1 MNKTDKKA
9 KKAKKNDKTAKKR
22 KLFAI
27 VEAQNINCGSRNP
40 CDDLYPWAT
49 LHKSRDA
56 ARDALREQMRE
67 VVNAAYEGF
76 DDVEGPNIDDILD
89 QIFEEGDEKCCEWFW
104 NGGDR
109 SVRWR
114 IIEVEVN

>member
-1 MNKTDKKA
+1 MMNKTNKKTR
-9 KKAKKNDKTAKKR
+9 KNGKTAKKQ

-40 CDDLYPWAT
+40 CDDLYPWA
-49 LHKSRDA
+49 SVYRSYDG

-67 VVNAAYEGF
+67 VVNACYEGLD
-76 DDVEGPNIDDILD
+76 DDVPNIDDILD
-89 QIFEEGDEKCCEWFW
+89 QIFEDGNEECRQWFW
-104 NGGDR
+104 NGDDR
-109 SVRWR
+109 SVLWR